1 MRNAVDR
8 YVERLL
14 SRRRPGPFAPTEDDL
29 AIARTAI
36 DLLAASPDADGPRA
50 EFVADLRARIAAQ
63 DVAVDAAEP
72 RPAAARSASRGV
84 PGRRRVL
91 VATALT
97 ATGAAAGI
105 GVDNLLT
112 RQPAAGPTATDSSIT
127 PAHGAWQS
135 VVATADLPEGSVL
148 SFDLG
153 SVAGF
158 VQRVSGRVQA
168 ISAICTHQGCRLDL
182 APGRDQLA
190 CPCHGATFA
199 LTGQSLTHPRSVNA
213 LPPLPRL
220 AVRESDGHIQ
230 IYAPATASTNPADA

>member
-1 MRNAVDR
+1 MRNSIDG

-14 SRRRPGPFAPTEDDL
+14 SRRRPEPFSPTEDEL
-29 AIARTAI
+29 AMARTAI
-36 DLLAASPDADGPRA
+36 DLLATSPDADGPRE

-63 DVAVDAAEP
+63 DDAP
-72 RPAAARSASRGV
+72 RPAPARPSSWRT

-91 VATALT
+91 TATALT
-97 ATGAAAGI
+97 AAGAAAGI
-105 GVDNLLT
+105 GVNDLLT
-112 RQPAAGPTATDSSIT
+112 VQPAAVAAAPAATATDDAIT
-127 PAHGAWQS
+127 PARGIWQN
-135 VVATADLPEGSVL
+135 VVAAADLPEGGVL

-153 SVAGF
+153 AVTGF
-158 VQRVSGRVQA
+158 VRRVSGRVQA

-182 APGRDQLA
+182 TPARDQLA

-199 LTGQSLTHPRSVNA
+199 LTGQSLTHPRSTRA

-230 IYAPATASTNPADA
+230 IYAPAPTGSAA